1 MNISGLIRNLVG
13 ELTASDS
20 KTLELKVG
28 QIVKG
33 VVLQLLN
40 DQEAVLNISGVQVRA
55 KLETPLKQGDVT
67 MLQVQPESNGGQ
79 VMLKPLASSNVQIA
93 DDSFSELL
101 KDFAVKD
108 TASNRQLVQT
118 MQQAGVSLTKETVKD
133 FASLL
138 SVVPEGVSKDE
149 FMQAAVLAY
158 KKGLPLTEETVSALR
173 QATAGPPVG
182 EVLERLEQRASAL
195 LQEQPSHP
203 AAATAKQ
210 VVTLLQELRA
220 SVAAAGLPQPP
231 AGDPKVAPAAVT
243 TPAGE
248 AAGGVTAGSAQP
260 PAAESAAA
268 RSAVAAEPAA
278 ARSAAAAE
286 PAAARPAVAAE
297 PAAARSAV
305 AAEPVAARSAVAAGP
320 LQAQALSA
328 EPGRASEP
336 PAAGSLQAP
345 PAKPEAAAT
354 PAGASHAAPA
364 EPADDP
370 APNWISKLLKAVG
383 VEHEAH
389 LAKLD
394 QAERHEVMA
403 RLRNGGADPQQDLIG
418 VNSSQD
424 HDDKPAAD
432 NLKSLLLQ
440 LTASDDTPAPLREA
454 AKEAIH
460 QITGQQLMLT
470 TDKTSMFTH
479 MTLFIPFLNGS
490 GQQSASVH
498 IQSQKGKRGEV
509 DASNCR
515 LLFDLSMK
523 AMGNTLLDVH
533 VVNKIVSLNIH
544 NDHPA
549 VAALMESSRDEL
561 TAAMNK
567 AGYQFFSLK
576 CSPYPTL
583 TAGNEN
589 DSTAKP
595 AQLDSS
601 RADLRALYQPK
612 TYKGVD
618 LRA

>member
-13 ELTASDS
+13 DLTASDS

-33 VVLQLLN
+33 VVMQLLS
-40 DQEAVLNISGVQVRA
+40 DQEAVINISGVQVSA

-67 MLQVQPESNGGQ
+67 MLQVQPESSGGQ
-79 VMLKPLASSNVQIA
+79 VVLKPLASSNVPIT

-101 KDFAVKD
+101 KAFAVKD
-108 TASNRQLVQT
+108 TAPTRQMVQT
-118 MQQAGVSLTKETVKD
+118 MQQAGVPLTKETVKD

-138 SVVPEGVSKDE
+138 SAVPEGVNKDE
-149 FMQAAVLAY
+149 YMQAAVLAF
-158 KKGLPLTEETVSALR
+158 KKGLPLTQETVSALR
-173 QATAGPPVG
+173 QATSGPPVG
-182 EVLERLEQRASAL
+182 AVLERLEQRASAL

-203 AAATAKQ
+203 SAAAAKQ

-220 SVAAAGLPQPP
+220 SVAAA
-231 AGDPKVAPAAVT
+231 AGSTPAA
-243 TPAGE
+243 PP
-248 AAGGVTAGSAQP
+248 AGGVTAGPAQP
-260 PAAESAAA
+260 SAADAAPARPAPADAAPARPAPADAAPARSAPADAPAA
-268 RSAVAAEPAA
+268 RSAT
-278 ARSAAAAE
+278 
-286 PAAARPAVAAE
+286 
-297 PAAARSAV
+297 
-305 AAEPVAARSAVAAGP
+305 AAGP
-320 LQAQALSA
+320 QQAQALLSA
-328 EPGRASEP
+328 EPARASEP
-336 PAAGSLQAP
+336 PAAGSLAQAP
-345 PAKPEAAAT
+345 PAKPEAAAV
-354 PAGASHAAPA
+354 PAGASDAAPA
-364 EPADDP
+364 GTEADP

-394 QAERHEVMA
+394 QAERPEVTT
-403 RLRNGGADPQQDLIG
+403 RLRAGGTDLLPQLIG
-418 VNSSQD
+418 TGSSQD
-424 HDDKPAAD
+424 QEAKPAAD

-470 TDKTSMFTH
+470 ADKASMFTH
-479 MTLFIPFLNGS
+479 VTLFIPFMDGS

-509 DASNCR
+509 DAHNCR

-523 AMGNTLLDVH
+523 SMGNTLLDVH

-549 VAALMESSRDEL
+549 VAALMEGSREEL
-561 TAAMNK
+561 TSAMNK

-576 CSPYPTL
+576 CSPYPALPT
-583 TAGNEN
+583 GKEN
-589 DSTAKP
+589 DSAAKQTQP
-595 AQLDSS
+595 DSH
-601 RADLRALYQPK
+601 RADLRSLYQPK
-612 TYKGVD
+612 SYKGVD